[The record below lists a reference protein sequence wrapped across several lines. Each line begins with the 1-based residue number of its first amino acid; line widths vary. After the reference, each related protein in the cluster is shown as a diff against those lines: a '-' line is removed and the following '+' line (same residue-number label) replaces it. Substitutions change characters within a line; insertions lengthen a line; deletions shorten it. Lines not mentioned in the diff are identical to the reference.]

1 MSKSLSNSII
11 VNRSFSYRTHWN
23 RKWLSTQPYI
33 DLYVILESVIFIC
46 FLDYIPE
53 MNVVFLEERTNESS
67 AFNQILGQTI
77 WKTII
82 SNFQL
87 SLSLIFTNNGVVVQF
102 SSISLNPDYIIELQ
116 TISK

>member
-1 MSKSLSNSII
+1 MSKSLSNSMTK
-11 VNRSFSYRTHWN
+11 NRSFSYRKHWN

-53 MNVVFLEERTNESS
+53 INVVFLEERTNKSS

-77 WKTII
+77 WKTVI

-87 SLSLIFTNNGVVVQF
+87 SLSLIFTNNELSF
-102 SSISLNPDYIIELQ
+102 NFLLSLNLDYIIELQ